1 MPGFLT
7 SRAPLPEHPCV
18 TNSQRLAPTALL
30 TAALLGCAPPPPA
43 APAPPDPRPTP
54 VKLARTLSCAA
65 SSPPPRRDPHPDVR
79 PYALTISGGL
89 SQGAYEAGI
98 NWALVRG
105 LRAHTRKA
113 GRKLGH
119 GHTELVA
126 ATGASAGNINAVLTA
141 IAWCQRDEV
150 PDAVDDNPFA
160 HAWLNVGI
168 ESLLPGWMTCEE
180 FKKRFDPEL
189 TCAKGE
195 HAYRPGDGAFA
206 GRALLVAERRV
217 KKLIREPGRFDP
229 ACRFPVGVT
238 VTSEHN
244 AWLDSAG
251 SDGEGDASVKVPT
264 QLHSVT
270 FRAEGA
276 PEGLL
281 MRQWLTARDPAFPP
295 TLYVADQPDGLI
307 GPDALLDVVEAS
319 SAFPVA
325 FGMKTLSFCDP
336 RKGDDA
342 RECEPGRG
350 GARRSARFFDGG
362 VYDNIPLGLTMSLLD
377 PPAMCARGPEA
388 PWEHRDGVRYLFLD
402 PDTTRREKRHEVT
415 SASTKDG
422 VPLLVDLLQRFVGVS
437 RKYELQSVIR
447 HSLSSRPGS
456 SVAPIT
462 RLAPIMSEQG
472 SAFGGFFARPFRQY
486 DYAVGVYDGLFA
498 LAERACADLAPGP
511 PAAEEPLRCVARET
525 RRLHDLLGLDAP
537 REPVQ
542 AVSYVVR
549 RLLRREVSV
558 ALSSDERADAL
569 LASLPS
575 PRGTARD
582 WVSEGSADEMT
593 RVLVAENLAI
603 DAEIRDVEKPRRDL
617 AFSDL
622 LRVVAALKAPVARRL
637 AEEKTKGPPAGLL
650 DYRLTDSD
658 QKFFADPGTW
668 FWHRTARLTERLAQ
682 AAKTGGDETTRTV
695 FGAANFLVHEVGTPE
710 AGWVDWNASTISN
723 CPDCGGTWV
732 RILPYEVTVPRTGG
746 LEIGYRW
753 NVYAGPHLGLTIP
766 VRPWSWIE
774 DERRHVAKVGLGPIL
789 PTGNIL
795 LLNSL
800 DATFNLELAYE
811 PGTRGTRAAWSA
823 EVGTNHLLRHVR
835 LALTLDGMPFGKLDT
850 RFDQRV
856 NFRFG
861 FADLP
866 SLVYWLAR

>member
-1 MPGFLT
+1 M
-7 SRAPLPEHPCV
+7 
-18 TNSQRLAPTALL
+18 LL
-30 TAALLGCAPPPPA
+30 TAALLGCSPPPPA
-43 APAPPDPRPTP
+43 APAPPDPRPVP
-54 VKLARTLSCAA
+54 VKLARALTCAA
-65 SSPPPRRDPHPDVR
+65 SPPAQRDAHPDVR

-105 LRAHTRKA
+105 LRAHTRRA

-141 IAWCQRDEV
+141 VAWCQKDEV

-168 ESLLPGWMTCEE
+168 DSLLPGWMSCDE
-180 FKKRFDPEL
+180 FKRRFDPDL
-189 TCAKGE
+189 TCQKGE
-195 HAYRPGDGAFA
+195 QAYRPGDGAFA
-206 GRALLVAERRV
+206 GRALLVAERRL
-217 KKLIREPGRFDP
+217 KKLIQEPGRFDP
-229 ACRFPVGVT
+229 TCRLPVGVT

-244 AWLDSAG
+244 TWIDAAG
-251 SDGEGDASVKVPT
+251 GGGEGESASVKVPT

-281 MRQWLTARDPAFPP
+281 VRQWLTARDPAFPP
-295 TLYVADQPDGLI
+295 TLYVADQPNGLV

-325 FGMKTLSFCDP
+325 FGLKTLRFCDP
-336 RKGDDA
+336 VQGDDP
-342 RECEPGRG
+342 RECDPGQR
-350 GARRSARFFDGG
+350 GARRSARFYDGG

-377 PPAMCARGPEA
+377 PPAMCARGTET

-402 PDTTRREKRHEVT
+402 PDTTRRDRRHLVP
-415 SASTKDG
+415 SAAVKEG
-422 VPLLVDLLQRFVGVS
+422 VPLLIDLLQRFVGVS

-472 SAFGGFFARPFRQY
+472 SAFGGFFARPFRQF

-498 LAERACADLAPGP
+498 LAERACADLAPGDP
-511 PAAEEPLRCVARET
+511 GAEEPLRCVARET

-537 REPVQ
+537 RETVQ

-549 RLLRREVSV
+549 RLLRHEVSV
-558 ALSSDERADAL
+558 ALGSDERADAL
-569 LASLPS
+569 LAALAFPG
-575 PRGTARD
+575 GTARA
-582 WVSEGSADEMT
+582 WVSAGSADELT
-593 RVLVAENLAI
+593 RVMVAENLAI
-603 DAEIRDVEKPRRDL
+603 DEELRDVANPRREL
-617 AFSDL
+617 AASDL
-622 LRVVAALKAPVARRL
+622 LRVVGALKEPVLRRL
-637 AEEKTKGPPAGLL
+637 AAEKTQGPPKNLL
-650 DYRLTDSD
+650 DYRLTDAE

-668 FWHRTARLTERLAQ
+668 LWHRAARLTERLAT
-682 AAKTGGDETTRTV
+682 ASKAGGDGSSKLV
-695 FGAANFLVHEVGTPE
+695 FGAANFLVHEIGTPE
-710 AGWVDWNASTISN
+710 AGWIDWNASTISN
-723 CPDCGGTWV
+723 CPDCGGGWV
-732 RILPYEVTVPRTGG
+732 RILPYEITVPRTGG
-746 LEIGYRW
+746 LEVGYRW
-753 NVYAGPHLGLTIP
+753 NFYAASHLGLTVP

-774 DERRHVAKVGLGPIL
+774 DERRHVAKVGLGPII
-789 PTGNIL
+789 PTGNL
-795 LLNSL
+795 FLFNTV
-800 DATFNLELAYE
+800 DAAFNLELAYE
-811 PGTRGTRAAWSA
+811 PGARGTRAAWSA
-823 EVGTNHLLRHVR
+823 ELGSNHLFRHVR
-835 LALTLDGMPFGKLDT
+835 LALSLDGMPFGKLDT
-850 RFDQRV
+850 RLDQRL

-866 SLVYWLAR
+866 SLVYWLSR